1 MSVTKFAAGAAV
13 AATCLIAA
21 SAASAQDIG
30 VAACDSFLKNYET
43 CIATKAPAQ
52 TQAQMRGA
60 LEQVKT
66 NWKAVAA
73 TADGKKQLE
82 PVCKQTADQ
91 LKAQVAPL
99 GCSW

>member
-1 MSVTKFAAGAAV
+1 MSVLKSGAAAAV
-13 AATCLIAA
+13 AAALFA
-21 SAASAQDIG
+21 STALAQDIG
-30 VAACDSFLKNYET
+30 VPTCDTFLKNYEA
-43 CIATKAPAQ
+43 CIASKAPAQ
-52 TQAQMRGA
+52 TQGQMRAA

-91 LKAQVAPL
+91 LKQQVAPL

>member
-1 MSVTKFAAGAAV
+1 MSAIRIGIGAAAFV
-13 AATCLIAA
+13 A
-21 SAASAQDIG
+21 SALWAPLASAQDIG
-30 VAACDSFLKNYET
+30 VPACDTFLKNYEA
-43 CIATKAPAQ
+43 CIAGKAPAQ
-52 TQAQMRGA
+52 TQAQMRA
-60 LEQVKT
+60 AIEQVKT

-91 LKAQVAPL
+91 LKQQVAPL

>member
-1 MSVTKFAAGAAV
+1 MSALKLGAGAAV
-13 AATCLIAA
+13 AAAIALSA
-21 SAASAQDIG
+21 SAAAAQDIG
-30 VAACDSFLKNYET
+30 VPACDTFLKNYEA
-43 CIATKAPAQ
+43 CIAGKAPAQ
-52 TQAQMRGA
+52 TQGQMRA
-60 LEQVKT
+60 MIEQVKA

-91 LKAQVAPL
+91 LKQQVAPL